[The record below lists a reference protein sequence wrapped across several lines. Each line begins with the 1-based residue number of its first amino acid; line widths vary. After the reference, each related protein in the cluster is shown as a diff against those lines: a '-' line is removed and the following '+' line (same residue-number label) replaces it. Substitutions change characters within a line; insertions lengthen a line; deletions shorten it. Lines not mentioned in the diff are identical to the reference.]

1 MIEFLERSI
10 MSFREC
16 FHRKATF
23 RWFVILVIA
32 FILRDDHLGVTS
44 VIRTFVLDA
53 PRYYGALHF
62 FHSTAWVTE
71 TVRQKWYRIVSES
84 GKTIKVNGKT
94 ILAGDGV
101 KQSKE
106 GRRMPGVKK
115 LHQESE
121 DQSKAEYIFGHLF
134 GAIGVL
140 VGTVA
145 HTLCLPLKIN
155 IQDGLQEATSWENS
169 NISSASHVVQMIEN
183 GYNAAR
189 TFGNSILLLDRYFLT
204 VPALL
209 KMQTLNASESGHH
222 LEIVTKAK
230 VNCIAYRE
238 PGPRKPGQRGRSRKK
253 GDDVKLATLFQN
265 DSEFQETTVTIYG
278 KSCTTK
284 YKAMDLLWGK
294 GIYQKMRFVL
304 VILEG
309 QQSVLVST
317 DLQLKPE
324 QIIELYALRFKI
336 ESCFR
341 EFKQQIGGFCYHFW
355 SKGIGRLNRYKKKE
369 EPSNLALVKG
379 SKERQLVLGT
389 IEATE
394 RFVQVACIAMGLIQ
408 LMLFHENTDIL
419 TIQNFRYTR
428 TKTTGA
434 ISEAAMMYYLRR
446 TFLFLLAAAPDSELM
461 QIIQKAKSA
470 A

>member
-1 MIEFLERSI
+1 

-53 PRYYGALHF
+53 PKYYGALHF
-62 FHSTAWVTE
+62 FHSTAWATE
-71 TVRQKWYRIVSES
+71 TLRQKWYRIVFES
-84 GKTIKVNGKT
+84 GKAVKVNGKT

-140 VGTVA
+140 VGTAA

-155 IQDGLQEATSWENS
+155 IQDGLQEAASWENS
-169 NISSASHVVQMIEN
+169 SISSASHVVQMIEN
-183 GYNAAR
+183 GYNAAK
-189 TFGNSILLLDRYFLT
+189 TFGDSILLLDRYFLT
-204 VPALL
+204 VPGLR
-209 KMQTLNASESGHH
+209 KMQVLNASEAGHH
-222 LEIVTKAK
+222 LEMVTKAK
-230 VNCIAYRE
+230 VNCIAYLE
-238 PGPRKPGQRGRSRKK
+238 PEPRKPGKQGRPRKK
-253 GDDVKLATLFQN
+253 GDAVKLASLFQN
-265 DSEFQETTVTIYG
+265 DSDFQETSVTIYG
-278 KSCTTK
+278 NSCSVK

-294 GIYQKMRFVL
+294 GMYQKMRFVL
-304 VILEG
+304 VIFEG
-309 QQSVLVST
+309 QQSILVST

-355 SKGIGRLNRYKKKE
+355 SKGISRLNRYKKKE

-379 SKERQLVLGT
+379 SQERQWVLGT

-408 LMLFHENTDIL
+408 LMLFHDETDVQA
-419 TIQNFRYTR
+419 IQDFRYTR
-428 TKTTGA
+428 TKTPGA
-434 ISEAAMMYYLRR
+434 ISEATMMYYLRR
-446 TFLFLLAAAPDSELM
+446 TFLILLAAAPESELM
-461 QIIQKAKSA
+461 QLIREAKSA
-470 A
+470 G

>member
-1 MIEFLERSI
+1 

-419 TIQNFRYTR
+419 TIQDFRYTR

-434 ISEAAMMYYLRR
+434 ISEATMMYYLRR

-461 QIIQKAKSA
+461 QIIQEAKSA

>member
-1 MIEFLERSI
+1 

-16 FHRKATF
+16 FRRKATF
-23 RWFVILVIA
+23 RWFVLLVIA

-44 VIRTFVLDA
+44 VIRTFVLEA
-53 PRYYGALHF
+53 PKYYGALHF
-62 FHSTAWVTE
+62 FRSTAWVTE
-71 TVRQKWYRIVSES
+71 TVRQKWYKIVLES
-84 GKTIKVNGKT
+84 GKAVKVNGKT

-101 KQSKE
+101 KQGKE

-121 DQSKAEYIFGHLF
+121 DQSKAEYIFGHFF
-134 GAIGVL
+134 GAVGVL
-140 VGTVA
+140 IGTVT

-155 IQDGLQEATSWENS
+155 IQDGLQEAVSWKNS

-183 GYNAAR
+183 GYDAAR
-189 TFGNSILLLDRYFLT
+189 TFGESILLLDRYFMT
-204 VPALL
+204 VPALKKL
-209 KMQTLNASESGHH
+209 HNLNASEAGHR

-230 VNCIAYRE
+230 IKCLAYTDPE
-238 PGPRKPGQRGRSRKK
+238 PRKPGQRGRPRKK
-253 GDDVKLATLFQN
+253 GDEVKLAPLFE
-265 DSEFQETTVTIYG
+265 DTSEFQETTVTVYG
-278 KSCTTK
+278 TSCIVK
-284 YKAMDLLWGK
+284 YRSMDLLWGK
-294 GIYQKMRFVL
+294 GHYQKMRFVL
-304 VILEG
+304 VIFGE
-309 QQSVLVST
+309 QKSILVST

-355 SKGIGRLNRYKKKE
+355 SKGISKLNRYKKKE
-369 EPSNLALVKG
+369 EPSNLGSVNG
-379 SKERQLVLGT
+379 SKERQWVLGT

-408 LMLFHENTDIL
+408 MMLFHNQTDVQV
-419 TIQNFRYTR
+419 IQDFRYTR

-434 ISEAAMMYYLRR
+434 ISEATMMYYLRR
-446 TFLFLLAAAPDSELM
+446 TFLILLAENPKSELM
-461 QIIQKAKSA
+461 QLIREAKSA
-470 A
+470 C

>member
-1 MIEFLERSI
+1 

-71 TVRQKWYRIVSES
+71 TIRQKWYRIVSES

-419 TIQNFRYTR
+419 TIQDFRYTR

-434 ISEAAMMYYLRR
+434 ISEATMMYYLRR

-461 QIIQKAKSA
+461 QIIQEAKSA

>member
-1 MIEFLERSI
+1 

-16 FHRKATF
+16 FRRKATF

-32 FILRDDHLGVTS
+32 FILRDDKLGVTS
-44 VIRTFVLDA
+44 AIRTFVLDA
-53 PRYYGALHF
+53 PKYYGALHF
-62 FHSTAWVTE
+62 FRSTAWTTG
-71 TVRQKWYRIVSES
+71 TVRQKWYRIVFDS
-84 GKTIKVNGKT
+84 GKAIKVNGKT

-121 DQSKAEYIFGHLF
+121 DQSKAEYIFGHFF

-140 VGTVA
+140 IGTAA

-155 IQDGLQEATSWENS
+155 IQDGLQDAASWENS
-169 NISSASHVVQMIEN
+169 NINGASHVVQMIEN
-183 GYNAAR
+183 GYNAAE
-189 TFGNSILLLDRYFLT
+189 TFGDSILLLDRYFLT
-204 VPALL
+204 GSALR
-209 KMQTLNASESGHH
+209 KQQELNASEAGHH

-230 VNCIAYRE
+230 VNCTAYLE
-238 PGPRKPGQRGRSRKK
+238 PEPRKPGQKGRPRKK
-253 GDDVKLATLFQN
+253 GDAVKLGPLFQN
-265 DSEFQETTVTIYG
+265 VAEFQESSVTVYG
-278 KSCTTK
+278 KSCAVK
-284 YKAMDLLWGK
+284 YRTMDLLWGK

-304 VILEG
+304 VVLED
-309 QQSVLVST
+309 QQSILVST

-336 ESCFR
+336 EGCFR

-369 EPSNLALVKG
+369 EPSNLALVKEP
-379 SKERQLVLGT
+379 KERQWVLGT

-408 LMLFHENTDIL
+408 LMLFHDGTDVQA
-419 TIQNFRYTR
+419 IQDFRYTR
-428 TKTTGA
+428 TKTAGS
-434 ISEAAMMYYLRR
+434 ISEATMMYYLRR
-446 TFLFLLAAAPDSELM
+446 SFLFLLTATPESELV
-461 QIIQKAKSA
+461 QIIREVKSA
-470 A
+470 S

>member
-1 MIEFLERSI
+1 
-10 MSFREC
+10 
-16 FHRKATF
+16 
-23 RWFVILVIA
+23 
-32 FILRDDHLGVTS
+32 
-44 VIRTFVLDA
+44 
-53 PRYYGALHF
+53 
-62 FHSTAWVTE
+62 
-71 TVRQKWYRIVSES
+71 
-84 GKTIKVNGKT
+84 
-94 ILAGDGV
+94 
-101 KQSKE
+101 
-106 GRRMPGVKK
+106 MPGVKK